1 MNSTEEMAR
10 SVGWRANLAE
20 SSRPWVLGLRR
31 FLRNKP
37 AVVGAVMIVLMGLA
51 AGLAP
56 VLGLEDPTRQDYD
69 AILASPGLDHPL
81 GTDRLGRD
89 TMSRLIHGA
98 RTSMAVAVL
107 TPVVVLIIGVIVGVV
122 AGMATARVDNL
133 IMRGVDIVYA
143 FPDLLLIIL
152 LRAVFGGS
160 FFMMFLAIGLASW
173 PTVARLV
180 RGQTL
185 SLREREFMLSARAA
199 GAAGPHVVLRHVL
212 PNAMGP
218 VIVAVTFMVPRV
230 IFAEVALSY
239 IGIGISPPTPS
250 WGSMMLEGYGVIF
263 AAYEQILF
271 PTAAIALLMLSFTF
285 LGDGLRDLMD
295 PRDGRV
301 VWSRATVFSAAG

>member
-1 MNSTEEMAR
+1 MVDAYR
-10 SVGWRANLAE
+10 RGPHLPDG
-20 SSRPWVLGLRR
+20 SRPWVLGFRR

-37 AVVGAVMIVLMGLA
+37 AAVGAVLIVLMGLA

-56 VLGLEDPTRQDYD
+56 VLGLEDPARQDYD

-89 TMSRLIHGA
+89 TLSRLIHGA
-98 RTSMAVAVL
+98 RTSMTVAIL
-107 TPVVVLIIGVIVGVV
+107 TPLVVLIIGVIVGVV
-122 AGMATARVDNL
+122 AGMATPRADNL

-143 FPDLLLIIL
+143 FPDLLLTIL

-199 GAAGPHVVLRHVL
+199 GAAGPYVVC
-212 PNAMGP
+212 
-218 VIVAVTFMVPRV
+218 VT
-230 IFAEVALSY
+230 SC
-239 IGIGISPPTPS
+239 PTP
-250 WGSMMLEGYGVIF
+250 WG
-263 AAYEQILF
+263 
-271 PTAAIALLMLSFTF
+271 
-285 LGDGLRDLMD
+285 R
-295 PRDGRV
+295 
-301 VWSRATVFSAAG
+301 